1 MAKKKIYR
9 TLILLTVLSD
19 RPISEGMSIGD
30 IDAECEDGDFTG
42 KTDWQKV
49 NEVLEGREAALAV
62 IDTGS
67 DTDFFQMDEDGNEFD
82 E

>member
-19 RPISEGMSIGD
+19 RPLSEGMSIAQ
-30 IDAECEDGDFTG
+30 IDAECDDGDFTG

-49 NEVLEGREAALAV
+49 NEVLEGSEAALAV
-62 IDTGS
+62 RDTGS
-67 DTDFFQMDEDGNEFD
+67 
-82 E
+82 